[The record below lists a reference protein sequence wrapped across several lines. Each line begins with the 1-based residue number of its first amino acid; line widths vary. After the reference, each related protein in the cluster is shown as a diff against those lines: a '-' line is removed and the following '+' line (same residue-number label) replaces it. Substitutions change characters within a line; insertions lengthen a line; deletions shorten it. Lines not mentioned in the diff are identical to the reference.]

1 MDIEKFKKFYENEF
15 HGKLSF
21 SENVLKASDDDSFYG
36 ELKSFISGFDL
47 KDKKVLEIGSGN
59 GKFQDFVK
67 DYVGIDIAV
76 NLKSL
81 YHKPFFIIEPYSQY
95 PFGNSVFD
103 AIFTYT
109 VFEHIPDIDNA
120 INEMLRVLKPG
131 GLILF
136 APAWQVRPWASGGYA
151 VKKYSELDLK
161 GKLIKLSIIWRNNLL
176 FRLFYTA
183 PKRLYWTLK
192 FLFNKKSAAN
202 LIHKKLR
209 PNYNEFLVADSDAC
223 NHIDPYA
230 AILMFMARDCM
241 VLNYQGLFRAFF
253 IRTGPLIVQK
263 SDKAAFL
270 V

>member
-1 MDIEKFKKFYENEF
+1 MDIKKYKKFYETKF

-21 SENVLKASDDDSFYG
+21 SPGRQKDIEEESFYK
-36 ELKSFISGFDL
+36 ELKKFIKDFNLG
-47 KDKKVLEIGSGN
+47 DKKILEIGSGN

-67 DYVGIDIAV
+67 DYVGIDIAAT
-76 NLKSL
+76 LKSL
-81 YHKPFFIIEPYSQY
+81 YHKPFFIIEPYNQY
-95 PFGNSVFD
+95 PFENGVFD

-192 FLFNKKSAAN
+192 FLLNKKSAVN

-209 PNYNEFLVADSDAC
+209 PNYDEFLVADSDAC

-230 AILMFMARDCM
+230 AVLLFMARDCR
-241 VLNYQGLFRAFF
+241 VLNYKSLFSAFF

-263 SDKAAFL
+263 SDKAAFS